1 MTVFITGGAG
11 FIGSNFAHYMSQ
23 YDVVILDKLT
33 YAANMDNLY
42 PLDFPVKGVDLAYK
56 NRLEELFNQY
66 KPKFIFN
73 FAAESHVDNSINNAQ
88 PFIDSNII
96 GTVNL
101 LDLSVKYN
109 VERFHHISTDEV
121 YGSLGYDDPP
131 FTETTP
137 YNPLNPYS
145 ASKAASD
152 HFVMTYHNT
161 YGLPVVI
168 TNCSNNYGPRQHIE
182 KLIPKTISNIM
193 SNKKIPLY
201 GKGENIRD
209 WIYVD
214 DHCRGIL
221 DVFYAGKIGEK
232 YNIVGLKDSTG
243 DLDNMLKTIKY
254 FNGFSVFCGN
264 GALALHT
271 SKRGGAGAIT
281 GDANITAKLLS
292 FIIHNFKDEKSIQN
306 FSDLQSL
313 LENIRN
319 VLASHEQVSLLKAYY
334 SVADKMPEWN
344 KLMPPLVNIEN
355 PSNNKQV
362 IALLDLVRQIDIL
375 VPSSS

>member
-73 FAAESHVDNSINNAQ
+73 FAAETHVENSIYDVH

-201 GKGENIRD
+201 G
-209 WIYVD
+209 
-214 DHCRGIL
+214 
-221 DVFYAGKIGEK
+221 
-232 YNIVGLKDSTG
+232 
-243 DLDNMLKTIKY
+243 
-254 FNGFSVFCGN
+254 
-264 GALALHT
+264 
-271 SKRGGAGAIT
+271 
-281 GDANITAKLLS
+281 
-292 FIIHNFKDEKSIQN
+292 
-306 FSDLQSL
+306 
-313 LENIRN
+313 
-319 VLASHEQVSLLKAYY
+319 
-334 SVADKMPEWN
+334 
-344 KLMPPLVNIEN
+344 
-355 PSNNKQV
+355 
-362 IALLDLVRQIDIL
+362 
-375 VPSSS
+375 